1 MIKVKRKLHNKMFKY
16 DKLDLI
22 QYSVVNEDL
31 ELECYYSKWFLTLVF
46 IPVLTTGS
54 MTDGFIRTF
63 KMLIMYFKEP
73 YSYDGLTMSELK
85 QLKRGIEK

>member
-1 MIKVKRKLHNKMFKY
+1 MIKVKRKLHNKIFKH

-63 KMLIMYFKEP
+63 KMLIDRYREP
-73 YSYDGLTMSELK
+73 YNTISLTKDELHNLTSK
-85 QLKRGIEK
+85 